1 MKAVLLLI
9 GVILTS
15 TRFADAQQLKNV
27 PRIGYL
33 SGGPLSAARTEPFR
47 RGLRELGYI
56 EGKNII
62 LEWRSADGK
71 RDRTPA
77 LAAELVRLKVNVIV
91 TTGSADTRLV
101 KEATSSIPIVMTQA
115 NDPVGSGFVATLARP
130 GGNITGLSS
139 FSPELS
145 GKRLEILKE
154 IIPGLSRIAVFG
166 TSTSPGN
173 AQALKDIEIAAAAL
187 GVKLHYVDVLSPKD
201 ISTAFRDANKGQDN
215 AVLMNVSG
223 SLAIQQKE
231 LAAFAVKSRLPV
243 MYEHKQYLEAG
254 GLMSYGPDIRYVS
267 TRGYLR
273 RQNS

>member
-1 MKAVLLLI
+1 MKILVLLI
-9 GVILTS
+9 GSILAS
-15 TRFADAQQLKNV
+15 IHFADAQQLKNV

-33 SGGPLSAARTEPFR
+33 SGGPLSTTRTDPFR
-47 RGLRELGYI
+47 QGLRELGYI

-71 RDRTPA
+71 RDRMSA
-77 LAAELVRLKVNVIV
+77 LVAELLRLKVKVII
-91 TTGSADTRLV
+91 TTGSADTRVV

-187 GVKLHYVDVLSPKD
+187 GVKLHYVDVLSPKE
-201 ISTAFRDANKGQDN
+201 FR
-215 AVLMNVSG
+215 LHSG
-223 SLAIQQKE
+223 TRTRLRTTQSL
-231 LAAFAVKSRLPV
+231 
-243 MYEHKQYLEAG
+243 
-254 GLMSYGPDIRYVS
+254 
-267 TRGYLR
+267 
-273 RQNS
+273 

>member
-1 MKAVLLLI
+1 
-9 GVILTS
+9 
-15 TRFADAQQLKNV
+15 
-27 PRIGYL
+27 
-33 SGGPLSAARTEPFR
+33 
-47 RGLRELGYI
+47 
-56 EGKNII
+56 
-62 LEWRSADGK
+62 
-71 RDRTPA
+71 
-77 LAAELVRLKVNVIV
+77 VRLKVNVIV

-254 GLMSYGPDIRYVS
+254 GLMSYGPDIPDMYRRAAIYVDKILKGANPAELPVEQPS
-267 TRGYLR
+267 KFELIINLEAAKQISLTIPPNVLARADR
-273 RQNS
+273 VIK